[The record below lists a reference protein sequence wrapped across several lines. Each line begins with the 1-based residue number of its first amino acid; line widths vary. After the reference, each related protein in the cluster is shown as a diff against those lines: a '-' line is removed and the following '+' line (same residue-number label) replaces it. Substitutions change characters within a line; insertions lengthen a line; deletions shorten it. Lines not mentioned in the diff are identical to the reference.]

1 MRPEPPVSS
10 RGAAAGV
17 LTSPRRFTIVQAT
30 FHPFIT
36 RGSMIWFGNLPLPG
50 PRALPQDAARG
61 NPHARMAR
69 ALRTVASREPHLA
82 GSALLDAIEATGGV
96 DRETAARL
104 LPWFRDFDAD
114 RHFTE
119 NVRRLA
125 LKGVAAADEF
135 RGVVRYVVEDL
146 TGSGEVAEV
155 GPEPGIRFRSG
166 EREGIVLA
174 YPQVAFSLGGETRRA
189 VQAAVEEMPDALVIV
204 ARNFTEAAAD
214 QLSGMLSGTEVPGTL
229 LTVNLLLGMRAVKLR
244 YGPSPERVIDTL
256 GAGRPLRSVDVALL
270 GNRD

>member
-1 MRPEPPVSS
+1 
-10 RGAAAGV
+10 
-17 LTSPRRFTIVQAT
+17 
-30 FHPFIT
+30 
-36 RGSMIWFGNLPLPG
+36 MIWFGNLPLPG
-50 PRALPQDAARG
+50 SRALPHAAARE

-69 ALRTVASREPHLA
+69 ALRTVAAREPHLA

-114 RHFTE
+114 RHFAD

-146 TGSGEVAEV
+146 TGSGEVTEV
-155 GPEPGIRFRSG
+155 GPEPAIRFRG
-166 EREGIVLA
+166 AEREGIVLA
-174 YPQVAFSLGGETRRA
+174 YPQVAFSLAGEARRT

-204 ARNFTEAAAD
+204 AKNFTEAAAD
-214 QLSGMLSGTEVPGTL
+214 QLAGMLAGTEVPGTL

-244 YGPSPERVIDTL
+244 YGPSPERVFDTL

-270 GNRD
+270 GNRA